1 MNGLDA
7 RMRAAHETGDG
18 PALIALYTEAALT
31 AASDMARGFYLT
43 HAFVHALEAGDARAA
58 DLRAELRAM
67 GRI

>member
-1 MNGLDA
+1 MNDLDA
-7 RMRAAHETGDG
+7 RMRAAHEAGEG
-18 PALIALYTEAALT
+18 AALIALYSEAALT

-58 DLRAELRAM
+58 ELRAELRAM